1 MKLWVKLATFV
12 LSFVLT
18 ICISSDMVL
27 AQQITDPNLIG
38 QIQKAFSHFVQSGQ
52 VWAMLIGLAIGYM
65 IRNLTSYG

>member
-12 LSFVLT
+12 LSFLLT
-18 ICISSDMVL
+18 IYISSDMVL
-27 AQQITDPNLIG
+27 AQQITDPNIVG
-38 QIQKAFSHFVQSGQ
+38 QMQKAFNHFVQSGQ

>member
-12 LSFVLT
+12 LSFLLT
-18 ICISSDMVL
+18 ISISSDMVL

-38 QIQKAFSHFVQSGQ
+38 QMQKAFNHFVQSGQ